1 MATAAKTKPILH
13 IEVRLKS
20 SRGVFVRTDLVRREV
35 ADWLSTEFLNL
46 SIDQDVNG
54 YDDLE
59 HAHVI
64 DSINVVDASGTAV
77 DTAVYKL
84 DQVQLD
90 VQAYELHSDDG
101 SPSRRVIEQWPEQEM
116 DQPQARVTLLPS
128 RALSGAWD
136 SLVYEDK
143 IPARLLQFMT
153 RMILLMK
160 RPGLNLS
167 IFNWNRLILLH
178 GFPGTGK
185 TTLCRALAQRLTIRL
200 GRHYTSGKLVEINS
214 HALLSKWFSESGKLV
229 GKMFE
234 DIQTMAN
241 EETTF
246 ICVLIDEVESIAGSR
261 EKSVRGS
268 DCSDGLRATNQLLTA
283 LDRLRDRHN
292 IMVMCTS
299 NMLTAI
305 DPAFLDRVDVKQH
318 IPNPG
323 PTAIYEIFR
332 SCLNELIR
340 TQLITSIP
348 DSTAVTDFGG
358 GSSGTGDYS
367 SSPGSPF
374 ASSYG
379 ADSWELLDAVSIPS
393 YAEMNVHLFNQ
404 PLAPARRLWQIAQKC
419 DGLSGRTL
427 RRLPFLA
434 LAMHTFGDVCS
445 LHEALSALAA
455 AVEQEAYSM
464 RVRDVGASMV

>member
-1 MATAAKTKPILH
+1 MVRVPGYSSWA
-13 IEVRLKS
+13 EVL
-20 SRGVFVRTDLVRREV
+20 TIH
-35 ADWLSTEFLNL
+35 A
-46 SIDQDVNG
+46 
-54 YDDLE
+54 DDLE

-268 DCSDGLRATNQLLTA
+268 DCSDGLR
-283 LDRLRDRHN
+283 
-292 IMVMCTS
+292 
-299 NMLTAI
+299 
-305 DPAFLDRVDVKQH
+305 DPAFLDRVDAKQH